1 MIRCVVRL
9 SSITEDESRIDP
21 REAVRREEDNERVM
35 GRVLPALLGVLV
47 LRRPLLLL
55 EEDDDEDPPVGFR
68 LDDDDRGVKR
78 GPSVRAFAAI
88 SPRFC
93 SRLKVG
99 EYVIQSQR
107 VG

>member
-9 SSITEDESRIDP
+9 RSITEDESRIDP

-35 GRVLPALLGVLV
+35 GRVLPALLGVLI

-68 LDDDDRGVKR
+68 LDDDRGVKR

-93 SRLKVG
+93 SRFAIRLAQKVL
-99 EYVIQSQR
+99 
-107 VG
+107 